1 MMSLGLRLGLGLGL
15 GGQPE
20 KVQNNVKNVV
30 YTLEIKNE
38 PGVNLRVKHVS
49 TYKQLWIPINVEYV
63 EKVQQGFPV
72 NPENA

>member
-1 MMSLGLRLGLGLGL
+1 M
-15 GGQPE
+15 
-20 KVQNNVKNVV
+20 